1 MKKYLFSFILI
12 AIWGELQGQTSRINP
27 AIGFSGGLGISMIEN
42 YEFKQPFSKNQ
53 LALNLTGR
61 IKLKLNRNSPYLKSW
76 IFYSNSLT
84 WIDESQSQLSQWV
97 TPNKPQ
103 NSSNLITQ
111 HKLGLIVKKWLLL
124 EGGIYNEL
132 GGNIY
137 GYTAGGGFII
147 PVKNHSIELKGTYL
161 FEPNSKAYLFF
172 PTIQFNID
180 PKQ

>member
-76 IFYSNSLT
+76 IFYSNSLM

>member
-1 MKKYLFSFILI
+1 MKKYLFSFIFI
-12 AIWGELQGQTSRINP
+12 AIGGDLQGQTPKMNP
-27 AIGFSGGLGISMIEN
+27 AIGFSGGMGISMIEN
-42 YEFKQPFSKNQ
+42 YEFKEPFSKNQ

-76 IFYSNSLT
+76 IFYSNSLM

-103 NSSNLITQ
+103 SSSNLITQ

-124 EGGIYNEL
+124 EAGIYNEL

-137 GYTAGGGFII
+137 GYNAGGGFII

>member
-124 EGGIYNEL
+124 EAGIYNEL

>member
-76 IFYSNSLT
+76 IFYSNSLM

-97 TPNKPQ
+97 TP

-124 EGGIYNEL
+124 EAGIYNEL